1 MQVYFLVDR
10 SGSMADRWDETLG
23 SINGF
28 VENLSKNNIG
38 KTKIT
43 VSIFDSIERFNII
56 RNKQPLHEWKNLD
69 RKDAEPRG
77 GTPLLDA
84 IGELDKIVTSKGPKQ
99 AMIIILTDGQENSS
113 QTVRKEQAKLII
125 DKWNKKNY
133 EVVFLGAD
141 FNAFGE
147 AGAVGHSLGKT
158 LNMSSGSY
166 MSAMNTI
173 ATRGVAYSATGA
185 VTADFSDEERKA
197 ASGA

>member
-43 VSIFDSIERFNII
+43 VSLFDSIERFNII
-56 RNKQPLHEWKNLD
+56 RNKQPLHEWKALNNN
-69 RKDAEPRG
+69 DASPRG

-84 IGELDKIVTSKGPKQ
+84 IGELDKVITSKGPKQ

-113 QTVRKEQAKLII
+113 RLVVKEQAKAII

-133 EVVFLGAD
+133 EVIFLGAD

-147 AGAVGHSLGKT
+147 AGAVGVSFGKT
-158 LNMSSGSY
+158 LNMSSGNY
-166 MSAMNTI
+166 
-173 ATRGVAYSATGA
+173 GA
-185 VTADFSDEERKA
+185 TADFTEEERKA